1 MTKTKMTLE
10 RQNYKLINIGCLIV
24 VAGFILMS
32 GGGSEN
38 PNEFNEEELFSFR
51 RITLAPIFILSGY
64 AVVLYGVL
72 KRPKLVDSDEIKNSS

>member
-10 RQNYKLINIGCLIV
+10 RQNYKLIIIGCMIV

-38 PNEFNEEELFSFR
+38 PNEFNEAELFSFR
-51 RITLAPIFILSGY
+51 RITLAPIFIISGY

-72 KRPKLVDSDEIKNSS
+72 KRPKLVDSDEIKSSS

>member
-1 MTKTKMTLE
+1 MYE
-10 RQNYKLINIGCLIV
+10 EGSVIGCMIV

-38 PNEFNEEELFSFR
+38 PNEFNEAELFSFR
-51 RITLAPIFILSGY
+51 RITLAPIFIISGY

-72 KRPKLVDSDEIKNSS
+72 KRPKLVDSDEIKSSS